1 MDFLVILNRLS
12 YVLMIISLIYTLYE
26 FYIAYRLIEKT
37 LVQQKDLMSKILI
50 MMKNKNSKEFIFNSL
65 LNEGYSK
72 EEIISKFKDIYD
84 LLGVKKNQ

>member
-12 YVLMIISLIYTLYE
+12 YVLMMISLIYTLYE

-37 LVQQKDLMSKILI
+37 LVQQKELMSKILV

-65 LNEGYSK
+65 VNEGYSK
-72 EEIISKFKDIYD
+72 EDIISKFKDIYE
-84 LLGVKKNQ
+84 LLGVRKNQ

>member
-1 MDFLVILNRLS
+1 M
-12 YVLMIISLIYTLYE
+12 YE

>member
-12 YVLMIISLIYTLYE
+12 YVLMMISLIYTLYE